1 MKRLLSCSDSLI
13 IREPYPMPRA
23 RGRLRRVRNR
33 FDQLGKQIGQEALG
47 ASGPTVAHDEISP
60 DAQHADLRHEPD
72 PAREAERARLGLLG
86 RLAAVLCLIEIF
98 GHAPDED
105 EVLACLGKLIAF
117 RQKRAQSARRKKQAR
132 SDIKPFLW
140 IIAAG
145 RPASVLAEL
154 GACSVAGWPQGVY
167 FSPGLFRVG
176 IVVASELP
184 RERSTLLLRLM
195 AAGPLLPQ
203 AIKELSMLPADA
215 YERAVAEQI
224 LLRLQHVLERKPNQT
239 PEEQEF
245 VVTMYNTW
253 EKARELGLK
262 EGRQEG
268 RKEGELNVLLRQLR
282 ARFGELPA
290 AALARIQAADTAE
303 VEQWSDRVLSAKTL
317 AEVLGEPS

>member
-1 MKRLLSCSDSLI
+1 M
-13 IREPYPMPRA
+13 
-23 RGRLRRVRNR
+23 
-33 FDQLGKQIGQEALG
+33 
-47 ASGPTVAHDEISP
+47 
-60 DAQHADLRHEPD
+60 
-72 PAREAERARLGLLG
+72 
-86 RLAAVLCLIEIF
+86 
-98 GHAPDED
+98 
-105 EVLACLGKLIAF
+105 LACVGKLIAF
-117 RQKRAQSARRKKQAR
+117 RQKRAQSARRKKQTK

-154 GACSVAGWPQGVY
+154 GACSVEGWPRGVY

-203 AIKELSMLPADA
+203 AIKELSLLPADA

-245 VVTMYNTW
+245 VVTMHNTW

-262 EGRQEG
+262 EGLEKG
-268 RKEGELNVLLRQLR
+268 LEKGLKDGKLDLLLRLLR

-290 AALARIQAADTAE
+290 AAVARIQAAGTAE
-303 VEQWSDRVLSAKTL
+303 LEQWVDRVLSATTL

>member
-1 MKRLLSCSDSLI
+1 
-13 IREPYPMPRA
+13 MPRA

-60 DAQHADLRHEPD
+60 DALHADLRHEPD
-72 PAREAERARLGLLG
+72 PAREGERARLGLLG

-98 GHAPDED
+98 GQAPDED

-117 RQKRAQSARRKKQAR
+117 RQKRAQSARRKKQAK

-154 GACSVAGWPQGVY
+154 GACSVEGWPQGVY

-184 RERSTLLLRLM
+184 RERSTLLVRLM

-203 AIKELSMLPADA
+203 AVKELSMLPADA
-215 YERAVAEQI
+215 LERAVAEQI

-245 VVTMYNTW
+245 VVTMHNTW
-253 EKARELGLK
+253 EKARELGLE
-262 EGRQEG
+262 EGIERGIEKGLAKGLEKGLEEG
-268 RKEGELNVLLRQLR
+268 LKKGQLNLLLRQLR

-290 AALARIQAADTAE
+290 AVIARIEAADTAE
-303 VEQWSDRVLSAKTL
+303 LEQWADRVLNAKTL